1 MIFPLTSQEGNDIM
15 NEQSPVRQQA
25 EPFRLQRILAVLSA
39 VSILIGSLCFARWM
53 QPERQAALAEMP
65 RPILVID
72 PGHGGIDGGAIAFNG
87 VKESEL
93 NLAICLKMQD
103 LAAFYGLAA
112 VMTRMDDSAADASRY
127 SEREDL
133 ARRADI
139 ANALVSCVLFSIH
152 QNTFPTSQPSGAQV
166 LYGPDAESRRLGEM
180 TQRNLVEGLQPE
192 NRRVAAPAPRELY
205 LTAHA
210 HCPVVLV
217 ECGFLSNLSDLQ
229 LLSDN
234 RYQSSLAAALLG
246 TYLQF
251 TDTSRI

>member
-1 MIFPLTSQEGNDIM
+1 M
-15 NEQSPVRQQA
+15 NEQSSVRQQA
-25 EPFRLQRILAVLSA
+25 EPFRRQRILAVLTA

-53 QPERQAALAEMP
+53 LPERQAALAEMV
-65 RPILVID
+65 RPVLVID

-93 NLAICLKMQD
+93 NLAIGLKMQD

-112 VMTRMDDSAADASRY
+112 VMTRQNDSSGTDAANY

-133 ARRADI
+133 VRRADI
-139 ANALVSCVLFSIH
+139 ANALASCVLFSIH

-166 LYGPDAESRRLGEM
+166 LYGPDAESRRLGEL

-205 LTAHA
+205 LTAHV

-251 TDTSRI
+251 TDASRI